1 MYKGN
6 EEMHYIGIDVS
17 KAKLDCLWL
26 RDAEK
31 NKIKTKVHENSTIGH
46 ERLIEWLDKNVASP
60 REDVL
65 VVMEATGVYHEH
77 LAHTL
82 HEAGFEVS
90 VVNPARTKEFGKGL
104 GIQHKTDKKDSY
116 VLALYGCRMNPKR
129 WRPEPPEIAELK
141 VLIARIEALE
151 GDLLREENRLEK
163 TAYNGSSAIVIDSLN
178 SMITHLKS
186 EKARL
191 EKEIDDHINRHP
203 HLKRDRALLE
213 SIPGIGH
220 VLSRLMLSVIHS
232 RAFERASQVAAY
244 LGLIPIQH
252 ESGAFRG
259 RSRLSKTGPSKVRSK
274 LYMAAIV
281 ASQHNDDVIKQKQ
294 RLLEKG
300 KTKMQAL
307 GAAMRKLVHIC
318 FGVIKT
324 QTKYCPQAAK

>member
-1 MYKGN
+1 
-6 EEMHYIGIDVS
+6 MHYIGIDVS

-31 NKIKTKVHENSTIGH
+31 NKVKTKVHENSKSGH
-46 ERLIEWLDKNVASP
+46 GRLIEWLDKQVASP
-60 REDVL
+60 RENVFIT
-65 VVMEATGVYHEH
+65 MEATGVYHEY

-82 HEAGFEVS
+82 NKAGFKVS

-116 VLALYGCRMNPKR
+116 VLALYGCRMNPKL
-129 WRPEPPEIAELK
+129 WCPEPPEISELK

-151 GDLLREENRLEK
+151 GDLRREENRLEK
-163 TAYNGSSAIVIDSLN
+163 TVYNGSTDIVIESLN
-178 SMITHLKS
+178 NMIQHLKV

-203 HLKRDRALLE
+203 HLKKDRTLLE
-213 SIPGIGH
+213 SIPGIGP
-220 VLSRLMLSVIHS
+220 VLSRIMLSVIHS
-232 RAFERASQVAAY
+232 RPFERASQVAGY
-244 LGLIPIQH
+244 LGLIPVQN
-252 ESGAFRG
+252 ESGVFRG

-281 ASQHNDDVIKQKQ
+281 ASQHNADVVRQKS

-324 QTKYCPQAAK
+324 QTKYCPQAV